1 MDLLNKILGLGFQS
15 FAKDAKPEE
24 VGGVLQDLREGDAM
38 KDASVVATALAPFD
52 YTAAVNAAVDA
63 KLKEISA
70 AKDADEIAKKAEE
83 EAAKD
88 AEKECESMADG
99 MEEVAATDGAE
110 VLPVMHSETLFSVG
124 DAAKH
129 LDSLRPVV
137 ARSKDKGV
145 IDSYNKLAKSLKSL
159 RTGVKDGAPDPFA
172 ALTRASSAVA
182 DAAPEMTMI
191 EVFNGKTYEQGVKDW
206 NEYLRSKGAR

>member
-1 MDLLNKILGLGFQS
+1 MSFLKTVFGIGLQNLP
-15 FAKDAKPEE
+15 KDTKPEDL
-24 VGGVLQDLREGDAM
+24 GGALMDEFRADNGTTDA
-38 KDASVVATALAPFD
+38 APDPKKFTD
-52 YTAAVNAAVDA
+52 AVNAAVDA
-63 KLKEISA
+63 KLKEVSA
-70 AKDADEIAKKAEE
+70 AKDAEEVAKKAEE

-88 AEKECESMADG
+88 AEKECESMADE
-99 MEEVAATDGAE
+99 MEVQAATDGAE

-124 DAAKH
+124 DAAKQ
-129 LDSLRPVV
+129 LGNLRSLV
-137 ARSKDKGV
+137 AKSKDKGV
-145 IDSYNKLAKSLKSL
+145 IDSYNTLAKSLKSL